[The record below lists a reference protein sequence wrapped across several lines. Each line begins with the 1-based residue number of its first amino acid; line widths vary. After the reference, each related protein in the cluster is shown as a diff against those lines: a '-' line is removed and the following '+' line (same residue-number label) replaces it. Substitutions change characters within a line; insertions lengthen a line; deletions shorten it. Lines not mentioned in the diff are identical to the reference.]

1 MKTITTLSV
10 YLLLIFYTEMV
21 PGQNLL
27 EEKKLP
33 KAGLRE
39 YATQETSDTL
49 EIEFTIQPGT
59 TIDSSVSLGSC
70 MLASSY
76 DENIDFPELIN
87 YQNNQVIVGNFGSV
101 HVDYTISVSFSAV
114 PGIYKANV
122 IYTIY
127 AVSNPCRTRMLLF
140 TINVIPPKIP
150 DANFK
155 GSPTSIIE
163 GGTVHFT
170 DLSINSKNAWNWDFG
185 DGATSTEV
193 NPTHSYSNSG
203 NYSVS
208 LTVTGPAGN
217 DTETKENYIHV
228 LPGGTPGAE
237 SWNFTTQWG
246 VMSSPAIDQD
256 GTIYIGSYENY
267 LYAINPDGTEKW
279 RHLAGEPVTAATI
292 GKDGNIYIASKY
304 SLNAIDK
311 DGNRLWN
318 YDVFAEINDLA
329 LGLDDIVY
337 IITSSNDKTLRAIS
351 KNGELIWSLGIDW
364 LSSNSMRVSI
374 APDGTIYTIGPSED
388 YSKSILYA
396 VNPNGLI
403 KWTKEIGSI
412 FNNRIAIGSDGTVYI
427 GDTWSHFYAINPDGT
442 EKWTYDGQNDL
453 GIPTGRQ
460 YMFEPTIGLDGSIYT
475 VVEGAGFKYYIFS
488 LSPKGKLNWAY
499 EVNDQNYPS
508 NKILSSVTVGADE
521 MLYFPVNDSN
531 LYALHPDGTLAWKFS
546 FNDFEDM
553 MIGYELTPTINENK
567 TLFVGYG
574 KKLFAVNTS
583 SGGLA
588 KSAWPRSAQNS
599 LNTGRK
605 INPSPY
611 LVSPRNDSIH
621 APVNITLEWSK
632 IAGSTSF
639 EIEID
644 TTEDFS
650 GSFVYRSQLSDTS
663 VLIENLQ
670 ISTTYYW
677 HVRTNSI
684 EGISDWSPIW
694 RFTTIPEIPPAPILI
709 SPENEAVKQLTDILL
724 SWNMAENAEMYN
736 LEVSQSDSF
745 DTILFSQSQLAA
757 NEYYIQNLSGNTTY
771 YWRINAANFSG
782 ISDWSDTWHF
792 TTIMDKPL
800 APVLISPANEAVNQ
814 QTDLLLTWSIAEG
827 ATTYNLEISESSG
840 FDLVLISQS
849 ELISNE
855 YHILGLN
862 ENNTYYWRVNAANDG
877 GTSNWSDIWSFT
889 TTQITGIG
897 NQNPPQIKIYPMP
910 IKDFL
915 YIDGIE
921 NDLTNITIFSSDGI
935 LLKEINIQG
944 IKALNIGDLHSGSY
958 ILRITNSKFCMVKKI
973 VIQ

>member
-1 MKTITTLSV
+1 M
-10 YLLLIFYTEMV
+10 YLLLIFLAEMM

-33 KAGLRE
+33 KASLRE
-39 YATQETSDTL
+39 FATQETYDTL

-59 TIDSSVSLGSC
+59 TMDSSASLGSC

-76 DENIDFPELIN
+76 DENIDFPDFIN

-127 AVSNPCRTRMLLF
+127 AVSNPCRIRMLLF

-150 DANFK
+150 VADFK

-170 DLSINSKNAWNWDFG
+170 DLSLNSKNAWNWDFG
-185 DGATSTEV
+185 DGETSTEAS
-193 NPTHSYSNSG
+193 PTHSYSNPG

-228 LPGGTPGAE
+228 LPEGTPGAE
-237 SWNFTTQWG
+237 LWNFTTKWG

-267 LYAINPDGTEKW
+267 LYAVNPDGTEKW

-292 GKDGNIYIASKY
+292 GKDGNIYMASKY

-311 DGNRLWN
+311 DGNRLWD
-318 YDVFAEINDLA
+318 YAVFAEINDLA

-374 APDGTIYTIGPSED
+374 APDGTIYTIGPTED
-388 YSKSILYA
+388 FSKSILYA

-412 FNNRIAIGSDGTVYI
+412 YNNRIAIGGDGTIFI
-427 GDTWSHFYAINPDGT
+427 GDTRFHFYAINPDGT

-453 GIPTGRQ
+453 GIPAGGQFR
-460 YMFEPTIGLDGSIYT
+460 FEPTIGLTGNIYT
-475 VVEGAGFKYYIFS
+475 VYERYPNYYVLSFTPEGK
-488 LSPKGKLNWAY
+488 PNWAF
-499 EVNDQNYPS
+499 EVKDQDHPS

-531 LYALHPDGTLAWKFS
+531 LYALYPDGTLAWKFS
-546 FNDFEDM
+546 FTDFEDM
-553 MIGYELTPTINENK
+553 IIGYESTPTINENK

-583 SGGLA
+583 SVGLA

-611 LVSPRNDSIH
+611 PVSPKNDSIH
-621 APVNITLEWSK
+621 APVNMMFIWNT

-670 ISTTYYW
+670 ITTTYYW

-684 EGISDWSPIW
+684 EGISDWSPILH
-694 RFTTIPEIPPAPILI
+694 FTTIPEIPPAPVLI

-724 SWNMAENAEMYN
+724 SWNMTENAEMYN
-736 LEVSQSDSF
+736 LEVSHSVSF
-745 DTILFSQSQLAA
+745 DTILFSQPELVA

-771 YWRINAANFSG
+771 YWRINAANYSG
-782 ISDWSDTWHF
+782 TSDWSDTWHF

-814 QTDLLLTWSIAEG
+814 QTDLLLTWNIAEG
-827 ATTYNLEISESSG
+827 ATTYNLEISESFG
-840 FDLVLISQS
+840 FDIVLISQS
-849 ELISNE
+849 ELTSNE

-862 ENNTYYWRVNAANDG
+862 ENNTYYWRVSAENEG
-877 GTSNWSDIWSFT
+877 GTSNWSDIWSFNT
-889 TTQITGIG
+889 NQITGIHD
-897 NQNPPQIKIYPMP
+897 QNPIQIKIYPMP
-910 IKDFL
+910 IKDVL

-921 NDLTNITIFSSDGI
+921 NDLTKIAIFSSDGI
-935 LLKEINIQG
+935 LLKEFNIQG
-944 IKALNIGDLHSGSY
+944 IKALNIGDLPSGSY
-958 ILRITNSKFCMVKKI
+958 ILSMTSSKFCLVKKI